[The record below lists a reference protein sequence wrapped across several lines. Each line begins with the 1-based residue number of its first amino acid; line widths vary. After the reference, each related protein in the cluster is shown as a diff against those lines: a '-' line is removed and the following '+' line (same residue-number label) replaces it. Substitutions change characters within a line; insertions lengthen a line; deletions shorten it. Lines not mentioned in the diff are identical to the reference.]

1 MSCTVHDIINAAAG
15 IDRVEVYG
23 SDGIQFA
30 EWYDWDTEPAGVR
43 DLSVEC
49 FTVSNETLYLHVSET
64 VAGSA
69 EAAEYE
75 RFEI

>member
-1 MSCTVHDIINAAAG
+1 MSCTVHEIINAAAG

-43 DLSVEC
+43 ALNVEC

>member
-43 DLSVEC
+43 ALNIEY